1 MMTRVLFFGLLIA
14 ASQWAQQSNPT
25 PPPQGT
31 RRDPG
36 LFRGEKPQKGD
47 ENTRIVTGTVRNV
60 KDEPVEGAIVQIKDT
75 KSLKVRSFITQAD
88 GNYRFASLGTNVDYE
103 IKARFKDTESDLK
116 TLSVFDSR
124 KQAIINLRV
133 ATKQEREKE
142 KSEQ

>member
-1 MMTRVLFFGLLIA
+1 MTMRVLVSAFMMGWCA
-14 ASQWAQQSNPT
+14 WAQQSNPT
-25 PPPQGT
+25 PPPQGA

-47 ENTRIVTGTVRNV
+47 ENTRVLSGTVRNSS
-60 KDEPVEGAIVQIKDT
+60 DAPVEGAIVQIKDT

-88 GNYRFASLGTNVDYE
+88 GNYRFNSLSTNVDYE
-103 IKARFKDTESDLK
+103 VKARFKDTESELK
-116 TLSVFDSR
+116 TLSLYDSR

-133 ATKQEREKE
+133 QTKAEREKE